1 MNVSEIIQSDLGMVE
16 GQGINFPRRVHEGN
30 GCEKGAD
37 GAKHGDGSD
46 FNDGKICDGAYW
58 RLEDAFE
65 CSEKGTR
72 QWPSK
77 VHDQQLKDGLSD
89 DSQDENMHTTLKG
102 MDGGDEV
109 LLTCDAVEDDSKPS
123 PGVSGRQSF
132 EPSARNSKR
141 EPRQEPMDLSG
152 TVKVYSNSEVSR
164 RNRNQGR
171 MNSNTQGS
179 PARTPAQNFCFGA
192 SNVGFVERLHRK
204 QDVQIDY
211 GGHPQRTKSWDQ
223 RKRDQGDVENPML
236 YNPSEDSE
244 IIPKIRKYPKAEE
257 RKQEIVGFCNR
268 DSTAARKKL
277 DHEAWN
283 LIVREQGLEK
293 KMATRG
299 KKANFGRYLSLFL
312 RCCFSLM

>member
-16 GQGINFPRRVHEGN
+16 GQGINFPRRVQHTKSPECRIWAHEGN

-37 GAKHGDGSD
+37 GAKL
-46 FNDGKICDGAYW
+46 NDGKICDGAYW

-141 EPRQEPMDLSG
+141 EPRQEPMDSKSLQQLRG
-152 TVKVYSNSEVSR
+152 VKEKQKSR
-164 RNRNQGR
+164 
-171 MNSNTQGS
+171 
-179 PARTPAQNFCFGA
+179 QN
-192 SNVGFVERLHRK
+192 EL
-204 QDVQIDY
+204 QY
-211 GGHPQRTKSWDQ
+211 
-223 RKRDQGDVENPML
+223 
-236 YNPSEDSE
+236 
-244 IIPKIRKYPKAEE
+244 
-257 RKQEIVGFCNR
+257 
-268 DSTAARKKL
+268 ARKSSQDTSPKFL
-277 DHEAWN
+277 LW
-283 LIVREQGLEK
+283 GLQC
-293 KMATRG
+293 G
-299 KKANFGRYLSLFL
+299 I
-312 RCCFSLM
+312 C